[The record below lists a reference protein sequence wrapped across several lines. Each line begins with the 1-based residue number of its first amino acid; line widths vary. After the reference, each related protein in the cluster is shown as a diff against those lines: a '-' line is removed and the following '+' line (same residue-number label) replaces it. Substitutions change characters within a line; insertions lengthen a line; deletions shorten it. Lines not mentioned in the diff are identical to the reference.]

1 MLTVMENVV
10 SPSSVANPYYC
21 LLADAAAA
29 GCFSC
34 NHRHRRRHRLHHHHH
49 SHTNFRAAE
58 ERRRSRGGGGG
69 GDGGGGGAAMQS
81 PPPPTQSAPPLPRDV
96 PATGGDGGPG
106 TGAGAGA
113 VYIPLTSKVRL
124 WLSNSSSSSSLWNL
138 PTTVTSFKAPVSIL
152 LLRLLQTVVLLS
164 LLPNSSAFA
173 SSSFITQRLTSYE
186 QWTHEA
192 WLEETGA
199 FVVQWTPK
207 EEHIEFRVTARTTG
221 YIGFGLSSSPRMDGA
236 DIVVGWV
243 HSGKAYLQDR
253 HGKGNEEPSV
263 DEQRDWMLVGG
274 YENDTHTVLIMSRPY
289 NTCDKQDHIIS
300 NDTVRLLWAYHPDD
314 PVDPESPRPRLHY
327 HGGSR
332 RGARS
337 MFLLE
342 RGHKLPPG
350 NQYPQGGAAPHEP
363 SSSSP
368 SSSASFSHHAGHRH
382 HPQRTHHHRPPT
394 PTKPWLLINNGVEVG
409 EKNDTVYWCKIF
421 KRPPLRE
428 KNHVISYE
436 PVFNPEGNERYL
448 HHMIVYEC
456 TDLSPELEVAFEELS
471 ERPGHECYLQNM
483 TQLIY
488 TCNHVVVA
496 WAVGSEGLTLPSEA
510 GYPLTPNGPKYYMME
525 AHYDNPE
532 EHNFTDYS
540 GIRIIYT
547 PELRFYDA
555 GVLSI
560 GLDPNWKHQ
569 IPPRQRTVLSE
580 GHCVGECTEAALPP
594 TGINVFAVILHTHLL
609 GRKVRVRHIRDGR
622 ELEPIAQDN
631 NYDFN
636 YQEYRALSSPRTV
649 LPGDHLIGEC
659 TYNSRERTTITLGG
673 FKTRDE
679 MCLSYLFYWPK
690 VDLSFCH
697 SKPSLNTV
705 LHALGIQELWPNS
718 NPIKIRQPI
727 ELAGRTLEW
736 RLLNYDWKNH
746 FEYFQDATHTGTFNP
761 MCWRRGESLIPDV
774 EKLDYEYPNIT
785 EPWVA
790 ENVCRKRRRKNRR
803 RKNKTARGRN
813 HHLVG
818 HGAEG
823 EELEEEDGDTEEEVM
838 FDDQMNSK
846 PIETIDVDHY
856 NHRDIFMPVMEEH
869 LETGIIDIY
878 GVDTGHSAAPDRE
891 LQKEFQ
897 DMERDLEEEMHK
909 KFPDTFQERTGHPN
923 KNELG
928 SSAPANTVSLL
939 AVVSVLA
946 LSFLTIL
953 YDGHG

>member
-1 MLTVMENVV
+1 MLIMENAN
-10 SPSSVANPYYC
+10 PSSVSNPYHH
-21 LLADAAAA
+21 LLANTS
-29 GCFSC
+29 CFSC
-34 NHRHRRRHRLHHHHH
+34 NHRHHH
-49 SHTNFRAAE
+49 SHTNFRAT
-58 ERRRSRGGGGG
+58 ERHRS
-69 GDGGGGGAAMQS
+69 GAMKS
-81 PPPPTQSAPPLPRDV
+81 PPPPLPRKV
-96 PATGGDGGPG
+96 PAAEGAEAAGGGE
-106 TGAGAGA
+106 A
-113 VYIPLTSKVRL
+113 VYIPLTSKVLL
-124 WLSNSSSSSSLWNL
+124 WLRSSSSNLWNI
-138 PTTVTSFKAPVSIL
+138 TTTLTSFKAPL
-152 LLRLLQTVVLLS
+152 RLLRLLQTLIILS
-164 LLPNSSAFA
+164 FLPNASSFA

-253 HGKGNEEPSV
+253 HGKGNEEPAV

-300 NDTVRLLWAYHPDD
+300 
-314 PVDPESPRPRLHY
+314 
-327 HGGSR
+327 
-332 RGARS
+332 
-337 MFLLE
+337 
-342 RGHKLPPG
+342 
-350 NQYPQGGAAPHEP
+350 
-363 SSSSP
+363 
-368 SSSASFSHHAGHRH
+368 
-382 HPQRTHHHRPPT
+382 
-394 PTKPWLLINNGVEVG
+394 
-409 EKNDTVYWCKIF
+409 
-421 KRPPLRE
+421 
-428 KNHVISYE
+428 
-436 PVFNPEGNERYL
+436 
-448 HHMIVYEC
+448 
-456 TDLSPELEVAFEELS
+456 
-471 ERPGHECYLQNM
+471 
-483 TQLIY
+483 
-488 TCNHVVVA
+488 
-496 WAVGSEGLTLPSEA
+496 GLTLPSEA
-510 GYPLTPNGPKYYMME
+510 GYPLTPNGPKYYMMQ
-525 AHYDNPE
+525 AHYDNPD

-555 GVLSI
+555 GVMSI
-560 GLDPNWKHQ
+560 GLDPSWKHQ

-636 YQEYRALSSPRTV
+636 YQEYRALTNPRTV

-679 MCLSYLFYWPK
+679 MCLSFLFYWPK

-718 NPIKIRQPI
+718 NPIKIRYPM

-761 MCWRRGESLIPDV
+761 TCWRRGESLIPEV

-818 HGAEG
+818 HGGEG
-823 EELEEEDGDTEEEVM
+823 DELEEEDGDTEEEVM

-869 LETGIIDIY
+869 FEDGIIDIY

-897 DMERDLEEEMHK
+897 EMERDLEEEMHK

-923 KNELG
+923 KNELD
-928 SSAPANTVSLL
+928 SNAPLNTSSLL
-939 AVVSVLA
+939 AVVSA
-946 LSFLTIL
+946 LLVSLLTAL